1 MLFRSAWT
9 FWNLSQAI
17 LGVQPSYDGLCINPC
32 IPEGFGDFTLTRTFR
47 DAVYHIEVKNP
58 DNVQKGVKKVVVDG
72 KEYEGCLIPFEEGKK
87 EYHVTVC
94 MG

>member
-1 MLFRSAWT
+1 MDFLEPVSGYPGC
-9 FWNLSQAI
+9 SAI
-17 LGVQPSYDGLCINPC
+17 LRRTVYQPC
-32 IPEGFGDFTLTRTFR
+32 IPEGFGDFRLTRTFR